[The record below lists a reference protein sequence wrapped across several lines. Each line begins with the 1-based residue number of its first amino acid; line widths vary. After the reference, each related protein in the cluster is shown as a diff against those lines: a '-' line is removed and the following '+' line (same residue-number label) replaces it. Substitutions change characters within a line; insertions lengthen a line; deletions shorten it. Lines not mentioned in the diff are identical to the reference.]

1 MDEFKHSDYI
11 NQSSDYLTS
20 RFNQKM
26 DLTKEKKTQLRFRF
40 NQNLTRIPIN
50 PIRHFFQ

>member
-1 MDEFKHSDYI
+1 MDELKHFDYI

-26 DLTKEKKTQLRFRF
+26 DLTKEKKIRFRF
-40 NQNLTRIPIN
+40 DQNLTRIPIN